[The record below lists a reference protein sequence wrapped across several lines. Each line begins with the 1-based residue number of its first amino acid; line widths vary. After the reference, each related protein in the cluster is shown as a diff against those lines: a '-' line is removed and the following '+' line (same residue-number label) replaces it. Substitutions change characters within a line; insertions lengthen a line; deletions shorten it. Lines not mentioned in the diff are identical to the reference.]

1 MKIDLPSIT
10 AAEAEVMEVLWRS
23 SPLSAEDIA
32 AALAGRQD
40 WQLATVKTLLNRLLK
55 KEALV
60 AERDG
65 RRFLYAPRV
74 ARDAWAHGESLSL
87 LDRLFG
93 GSLAPLVSHFS
104 SQRKLKASDVKA
116 LKQLIDAYE
125 RDQAST
131 PTAKAEKAAK
141 GKKPAAARGGRHD

>member
-1 MKIDLPSIT
+1 MKPALPPIT
-10 AAEAEVMEVLWRS
+10 EAEAEVMEVLWRS

-32 AALAGRQD
+32 AALAERQD

-55 KEALV
+55 KDALV

-65 RRFLYAPRV
+65 RRFLYAPRFPR
-74 ARDAWAHGESLSL
+74 AEWAHNESLSL

-116 LKQLIDAYE
+116 LKQLIEDYE
-125 RDQAST
+125 T
-131 PTAKAEKAAK
+131 
-141 GKKPAAARGGRHD
+141 RGGKGDRRND

>member
-1 MKIDLPSIT
+1 MNQELPPIT
-10 AAEAEVMEVLWRS
+10 EAEAEVMEVLWQR

-32 AALAGRQD
+32 AALAERQD

-55 KEALV
+55 KDALV

-65 RRFLYAPRV
+65 RRFLYAPRFPR
-74 ARDAWAHGESLSL
+74 ADWAHSESLSL

-116 LKQLIDAYE
+116 LKQLIEDYE
-125 RDQAST
+125 T
-131 PTAKAEKAAK
+131 
-141 GKKPAAARGGRHD
+141 RGGKGGSSQ

>member
-1 MKIDLPSIT
+1 MPDDLPAIT

-32 AALAGRQD
+32 AALADRQD

-65 RRFLYAPRV
+65 RRFLYAPRFP
-74 ARDAWAHGESLSL
+74 RTDWAHSESLSL

-104 SQRKLKASDVKA
+104 TRRQLKASDVKA
-116 LKQLIDAYE
+116 LRQLIDDHE
-125 RDQAST
+125 QR
-131 PTAKAEKAAK
+131 AAK
-141 GKKPAAARGGRHD
+141 PRKSRKGDAADE

>member
-1 MKIDLPSIT
+1 MNDGLPPIT
-10 AAEAEVMEVLWRS
+10 DAEAEVMEVLWRS

-32 AALAGRQD
+32 AALADKQD

-65 RRFLYAPRV
+65 RRFLYAPRFPR
-74 ARDAWAHGESLSL
+74 AAWANNESLSL

-116 LKQLIDAYE
+116 LKQLIEDYE
-125 RDQAST
+125 ERAET
-131 PTAKAEKAAK
+131 PTRAK
-141 GKKPAAARGGRHD
+141 PGRRRD

>member
-1 MKIDLPSIT
+1 MPDDLPAIT
-10 AAEAEVMEVLWRS
+10 SAEAEVMEVLWRS

-32 AALAGRQD
+32 AALADRQD

-55 KEALV
+55 KDALI

-65 RRFLYAPRV
+65 RRFLYTPCFPRTE
-74 ARDAWAHGESLSL
+74 WAHGESLSL

-104 SQRKLKASDVKA
+104 SHRKLKAADVKA
-116 LKQLIDAYE
+116 LKQLIEDYE
-125 RDQAST
+125 QREAK
-131 PTAKAEKAAK
+131 PAKLAKAGTASK
-141 GKKPAAARGGRHD
+141 GGKSND

>member
-1 MKIDLPSIT
+1 MPDDLPPIT
-10 AAEAEVMEVLWRS
+10 SAEAEVMEVLWRS

-32 AALAGRQD
+32 AALSDRQD

-55 KEALV
+55 KDALV

-65 RRFLYAPRV
+65 RRFLYAPRFPR
-74 ARDAWAHGESLSL
+74 ADWAHSESLSL

-104 SQRKLKASDVKA
+104 ARRQLKASDVKA
-116 LKQLIDAYE
+116 LKQLIDDHE
-125 RDQAST
+125 QR
-131 PTAKAEKAAK
+131 AAK
-141 GKKPAAARGGRHD
+141 PRRSRKGDAADD